1 MVIALH
7 DRNKYRG
14 TLKVHI
20 FQREQIEAM
29 EKAARNVAYE
39 RCGPGASEAQII
51 GTTRFFKLQLMFE
64 ELKKA
69 GFTFDGPFP
78 KEPVDSWR
86 NYDANGDWYE
96 LKYTQGE
103 MAPIH

>member
-14 TLKVHI
+14 TLKVHT

-29 EKAARNVAYE
+29 GKAAAAKVPA
-39 RCGPGASEAQII
+39 GASEAQYI
-51 GTTRFFKLQLMFE
+51 GYVRFYTLVLMFD

-69 GFTFDGPFP
+69 GFVFDGPFP
-78 KEPVDSWR
+78 KEPVDNWR

-96 LKYTQGE
+96 TKYTQGE
-103 MAPIH
+103 MANIH